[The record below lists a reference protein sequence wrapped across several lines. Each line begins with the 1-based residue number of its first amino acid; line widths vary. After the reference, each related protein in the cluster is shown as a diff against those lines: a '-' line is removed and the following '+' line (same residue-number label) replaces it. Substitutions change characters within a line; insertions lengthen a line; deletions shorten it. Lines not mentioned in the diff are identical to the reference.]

1 LQQQT
6 PIRVAVWL
14 TPPSSEMCC
23 KIHGRFW
30 IFKVV
35 LCVQEDKMQTN
46 LDLGKSKPNAVI
58 THQWAFHKTII
69 ARHSPNFRLKT
80 YNSAMTSK
88 GSSVV
93 QGIGQLT
100 SIQYNAKTNPVW
112 AFLRI
117 TSARPVDIQLNSA
130 NTTDPT
136 TPAWQHG
143 FPCSE
148 DSRAYTL
155 HTTAAWDWRGA
166 RPRRRYQHTARMVAS
181 GGFNLRTCTEKQR
194 GIGLRMPQRTGGWG
208 WRGC

>member
-1 LQQQT
+1 
-6 PIRVAVWL
+6 
-14 TPPSSEMCC
+14 
-23 KIHGRFW
+23 
-30 IFKVV
+30 
-35 LCVQEDKMQTN
+35 
-46 LDLGKSKPNAVI
+46 
-58 THQWAFHKTII
+58 
-69 ARHSPNFRLKT
+69 
-80 YNSAMTSK
+80 MTSK
-88 GSSVV
+88 GTSVV

-166 RPRRRYQHTARMVAS
+166 RPRPRYQHTARMVAS
-181 GGFNLRTCTEKQR
+181 GGVNLRTCTANNAGSGRACRRER
-194 GIGLRMPQRTGGWG
+194 GGGG
-208 WRGC
+208 WRGVRACLPTKLGSPRYGEAGGDETAPRRALASGRGRRRRGPRARWPPPARVVAVVERDPAFTTSTTLVWYWK